1 MCPPTFM
8 NTYILIFWTG
18 FLATLLLT
26 PLAKKLAVIIGALD
40 SPGER
45 KVHHKVMPRL
55 GGAAIFTAYLLTVL
69 LFVDIS
75 REIQGLLLSGFMIL
89 SLGIIDDI
97 KGISPRLKLAGQVL
111 AALVAVYFGVKIT
124 FVDNPFDGLIRL
136 GVMTIPISVLW
147 MVGITNA
154 LNLID
159 GLDGLAT
166 GVSAIAL
173 LAFAAIALTIGQTA
187 VSMMSFAL
195 AACLFAFLYFNFF
208 PAKIFLGDS
217 GSMFLGF
224 SIASLAIYGL
234 LKSVTLFAFIIPIII
249 LGVPIFDTAFAI
261 VRRYLHKTP
270 IFQADKKHI
279 HHKLLRLG
287 FSHRQV
293 VMIIYLVS
301 IFFSAGAVWI
311 SMNYR

>member
-1 MCPPTFM
+1 M
-8 NTYILIFWTG
+8 NTYFLIFCTG
-18 FLATLLLT
+18 FFATLLLT

-45 KVHHKVMPRL
+45 KVHRKVMPRL
-55 GGAAIFTAYLLTVL
+55 GGAAIFAAYLLTVL

-97 KGISPRLKLAGQVL
+97 RGISPRLKLAGQVL

-147 MVGITNA
+147 MVGVTNA

-173 LAFAAIALTIGQTA
+173 LAFSVIALTIGQTA

-195 AACLFAFLYFNFF
+195 AACLFAFLHFNFF

-234 LKSVTLFAFIIPIII
+234 LKGVTMIAFIIPVII

-261 VRRYLHKTP
+261 VRRYLQKTP

-279 HHKLLRLG
+279 HHKLLSYG

-301 IFFSAGAVWI
+301 IFFSAGAVWM